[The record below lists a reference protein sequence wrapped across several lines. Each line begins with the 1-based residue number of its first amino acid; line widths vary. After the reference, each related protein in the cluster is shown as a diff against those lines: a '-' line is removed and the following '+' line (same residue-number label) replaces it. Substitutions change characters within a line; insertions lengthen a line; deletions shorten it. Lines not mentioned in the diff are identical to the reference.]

1 MNVFKVMKKL
11 RFTDSLNSV
20 SSLDHSS
27 KVIFKKL
34 EITVDSWYIELT
46 GIHLE
51 KFELSKI
58 RVVKS
63 SICQKFEFL
72 EKGLIYIYILY
83 SERWK
88 KKLSHS
94 ILYFPTSFEH
104 RPLSL
109 IHIWRCR
116 RSTLCRSR
124 WSPYH

>member
-51 KFELSKI
+51 MFELSKI

-83 SERWK
+83 
-88 KKLSHS
+88 
-94 ILYFPTSFEH
+94 IYIF
-104 RPLSL
+104 
-109 IHIWRCR
+109 
-116 RSTLCRSR
+116 
-124 WSPYH
+124 